1 MQWKRA
7 KQAKQM
13 IAYILKDANGID
25 LKDIELEKYLRI
37 AADVIID
44 GESLGDM
51 LIEAGV
57 AVWYDGGK
65 KTHKWCG
72 G

>member
-1 MQWKRA
+1 
-7 KQAKQM
+7 M

-57 AVWYDGGK
+57 AVRYDGGK

>member
-37 AADVIID
+37 AADVIVD
-44 GESLGDM
+44 GESS
-51 LIEAGV
+51 
-57 AVWYDGGK
+57 
-65 KTHKWCG
+65 WCQQHIQKYG
-72 G
+72 LYQLK